1 MLRAVSRNFRRIFRK
16 QKREL
21 YEPDAGRLA
30 EHLSGIPGASL
41 IWCSCGKLLAPV
53 VLGNSEE
60 TRVVAVGCLDCGL
73 GLPVRVGLLN
83 RQRTGKRDGSLK
95 DQTEE
100 SQHGE

>member
-73 GLPVRVGLLN
+73 GLPVRGGLLI
-83 RQRTGKRDGSLK
+83 GSEPASA
-95 DQTEE
+95 TV
-100 SQHGE
+100 H